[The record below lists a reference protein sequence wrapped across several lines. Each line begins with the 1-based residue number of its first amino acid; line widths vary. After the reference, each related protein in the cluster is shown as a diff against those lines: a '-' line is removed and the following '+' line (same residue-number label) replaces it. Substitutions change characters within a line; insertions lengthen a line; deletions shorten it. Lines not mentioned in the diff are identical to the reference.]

1 MELIRTFCT
10 NKTSQVSTS
19 VYEIEV
25 VLRRGM
31 HDAQIASYGYA
42 YDSVVDTGNPELVVL
57 DATGGSEL
65 IRLKTESELLPPLIQ
80 SKKEWLTRRMDEIL
94 ARGGMVLTDTK
105 NFRMQ
110 TLPYDQQSMVI
121 GLSSFKRQVAKNSQD
136 PATVTALIRDYDN
149 QYHACTIAEWEQ
161 IIADMED
168 HGVLVWTTKCQK
180 QAMCDA
186 ATTMAE
192 LDSIVW

>member
-10 NKTSQVSTS
+10 NKTSQVSTG

-57 DATGGSEL
+57 DATGESEL
-65 IRLKTESELLPPLIQ
+65 IRLKTEQELLPPLIQ
-80 SKKEWLTRRMDEIL
+80 LKKSWLTQRMDEIL
-94 ARGGMVLTDTK
+94 DLGGVVLPDTK
-105 NFRMQ
+105 NFRMK
-110 TLPYDQQSMVI
+110 THPEDQQSMMI
-121 GLSSFKRQVAKNSQD
+121 GLNSFKRQIAKNGLD
-136 PATVTALIRDYDN
+136 PATATAMIRDYDN
-149 QYHACTIAEWEQ
+149 QYHACTVAEWEQ